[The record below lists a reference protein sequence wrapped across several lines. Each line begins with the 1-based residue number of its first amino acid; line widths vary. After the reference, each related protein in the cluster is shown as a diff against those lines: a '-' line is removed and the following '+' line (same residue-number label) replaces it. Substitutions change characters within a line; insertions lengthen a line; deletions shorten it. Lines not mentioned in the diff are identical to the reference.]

1 MADPVTDGQAD
12 GARAGMKV
20 MTIVGTRPEIIRLS
34 RVIDRLDRHCH
45 HVLVHSGQNYDYE
58 LNEVF
63 FNDLGIRKPDQFLEA
78 AGASPAETIAKV
90 ILAADQAIERHRPEA
105 LLILGD
111 TNSCLAAIAAKRRKV
126 PIFHMEAGNRCFDF
140 RVPEE
145 INRRIV
151 DHTADIHLPY
161 SQIARDYLLREG
173 LPPDQIIC
181 TGSPMREVIEHY
193 RPGIDASGVLARL
206 GLAPRSYYVVSSH
219 REENVDDPERL
230 RLLFDVLD
238 ALARERGL
246 PIVVSTHPRT
256 RKRIDALGL
265 PASPLVQW
273 HKPFGFLD
281 YIKLQSEAACVLS
294 DSGTITEES
303 SILNFP
309 ALNLREVH
317 ERPEGFEEASVMF
330 VGLSAQRMLQALSI
344 AESQPRAS
352 ERLLRLVGDYAADN
366 VSDKVL
372 RIIMSYTDF
381 VNRKVWHRTA

>member
-1 MADPVTDGQAD
+1 MAEAVTGPVTGL
-12 GARAGMKV
+12 KV
-20 MTIVGTRPEIIRLS
+20 MTVVGTRPEIIRLS
-34 RVIDRLDRHCH
+34 RVIDRLDRHCQ
-45 HVLVHSGQNYDYE
+45 HVLVHTGQNYDYE

-63 FNDLGIRKPDQFLEA
+63 FSDLGIRRPDTFLEA
-78 AGASPAETIAKV
+78 AGANAAETIGRV
-90 ILAADQAIERHRPEA
+90 IIAADQAIEQHRPEA
-105 LLILGD
+105 LLVLGD

-151 DHTADIHLPY
+151 DHTSDINLTY
-161 SQIARDYLLREG
+161 SQIAREYLLREG
-173 LPPDQIIC
+173 LPPDQVIC

-193 RPGIDASGVLARL
+193 RAGIEGSDVLARL
-206 GLAPRSYYVVSSH
+206 GLQTEGYFVVSSH

-230 RLLFDVLD
+230 QLLIDL
-238 ALARERGL
+238 LAGL
-246 PIVVSTHPRT
+246 AQRFGQPVVVSTHPRT
-256 RKRIDALGL
+256 RKRLDALGAQL
-265 PASPLVQW
+265 PPLVQF

-281 YIKLQSEAACVLS
+281 YVRLQSQARCVLS

-317 ERPEGFEEASVMF
+317 ERPEGFEEAAVMF
-330 VGLSAQRMLQALSI
+330 VGLSLQRVLQALPI
-344 AESQPRAS
+344 VEAQPRGD
-352 ERLLRLVGDYAADN
+352 ERLLRLVDDYAPAN
-366 VSDKVL
+366 VSDKIL

-381 VNRKVWHRTA
+381 VNRKVWHR